1 MALPWAY
8 FDTSV
13 LAKRYLNEPGS
24 FQARLLMREYR
35 CLTSA
40 LAPVEAVSA
49 LARRRVTGELSD
61 RALAAIESR
70 LTIDRGRWDLVAVSE
85 TLLRRAE
92 QVVHDRGIKALDG
105 IHIAGALLF
114 QTNSMVR
121 VPFVSADERQLNAA
135 AACGLS
141 IKPVHGSAGPRGPV

>member
-24 FQARLLMREYR
+24 FQARILMREYR
-35 CLTSA
+35 CLTSV
-40 LAPVEAVSA
+40 LAPVEAVST

-61 RALAAIESR
+61 RAFAAIDSR
-70 LTIDRGRWDLVAVSE
+70 IKTDRERWELVAVSE

-92 QVVHDRGIKALDG
+92 EVVRDRGIKTLDA
-105 IHIAGALLF
+105 IHIASALLF
-114 QTNSMVR
+114 Q
-121 VPFVSADERQLNAA
+121 AD
-135 AACGLS
+135 S
-141 IKPVHGSAGPRGPV
+141 